1 MYPSYLELGESGE
14 LERRALALTASLHTC
29 EICPHRCGI
38 DRAEPL
44 RARCGIG
51 LDAVV
56 ASAHPHFGEEPPIS
70 GRHGSGTIFFAG
82 CSLRCWF
89 CQNAEISHGR
99 TGRPMDAAALSRQ
112 MLLLQAA
119 GCHNINL
126 VTPTHVVPQIV
137 AALVLAARAGL
148 RLPLVYNSGGYDRL
162 ETLRMLEGVV
172 DIYMPDLKYADPL
185 HARRLSGAP
194 DYPEVART
202 ALREMHRQVGDLE
215 VGADGVARRGLL
227 VRHLVL
233 PGDQSDTEAC
243 LRFLAE
249 EISSD
254 TYVNVMDQ
262 YRPLY
267 RAHRRPEVARPLRPA
282 EFEAAMA
289 TAQSVGLRRAV
300 R

>member
-1 MYPSYLELGESGE
+1 MYPSYLGLGESGE
-14 LERRALALTASLHTC
+14 LERRARALTASLHDC
-29 EICPHRCGI
+29 EVCPHRCGA

-51 LDAVV
+51 LEAVV

-70 GRHGSGTIFFAG
+70 GRRGSGTIFAG

-89 CQNAEISHGR
+89 CQNADISHGR
-99 TGRPMDAAALSRQ
+99 TGRPVDASALARQ

-148 RLPLVYNSGGYDRL
+148 RLPLVYNSGGYDRV
-162 ETLRMLEGVV
+162 ETLRLLEGVI
-172 DIYMPDLKYADPL
+172 DIYMPDFKYADPL
-185 HARRLSGAP
+185 HARRLSGVP
-194 DYPEVART
+194 DYPEVARA

-215 VGADGVARRGLL
+215 IGGDGVARRGLL

-233 PGDQSDTEAC
+233 PGGQSDTGAC

-267 RAHRRPEVARPLRPA
+267 RAHRRPEVARPLQPA
-282 EFEAAMA
+282 EFEAAVA
-289 TAQSVGLRRAV
+289 TARSVGLRRAV
-300 R
+300 W